1 MINSSSSSSDR
12 SWSSSFCTRT
22 REPVRPPP
30 ERSVS
35 RNRKNSVFCAF
46 PWVREGER
54 PGMAETTKYL
64 LRIRRIPPPRNTP
77 YSPKYRFCYYVLPR
91 VGHPPPFFLFFFFFE
106 FLTQQIASFFRP
118 KNWGIEIFEIFLP
131 IANSTFF
138 LFFFFECPI
147 MLNLTIL
154 GP

>member
-1 MINSSSSSSDR
+1 VKERDR
-12 SWSSSFCTRT
+12 AWRKRRSISLEYGVS
-22 REPVRPPP
+22 PPH
-30 ERSVS
+30 E
-35 RNRKNSVFCAF
+35 
-46 PWVREGER
+46 
-54 PGMAETTKYL
+54 
-64 LRIRRIPPPRNTP
+64 IRRILRNIGFATTSYPELATP
-77 YSPKYRFCYYVLPR
+77 
-91 VGHPPPFFLFFFFFE
+91 HLFFFFSFFFE

>member
-1 MINSSSSSSDR
+1 VRFHECVKERDR
-12 SWSSSFCTRT
+12 AWRK
-22 REPVRPPP
+22 R
-30 ERSVS
+30 RSISLEYGVS
-35 RNRKNSVFCAF
+35 
-46 PWVREGER
+46 
-54 PGMAETTKYL
+54 
-64 LRIRRIPPPRNTP
+64 PPPRNTP